1 MVYLFFARS
10 GVSYYR
16 KRGTTGGRQVLY
28 LDRNFYP
35 GWKALTTACQP
46 PFLRR
51 SNSAPCPCKC
61 CLTCGTRLRSGTCH
75 EACPRRQSARN
86 RRSATHCPALFPFPG
101 LTCTARPFACLARSG
116 VQPTLVPFRFCSL
129 PVRAAL
135 FRSIGSLLL
144 SSLTRRPAGRAS
156 CQPQDNS
163 QRVFLPSHQQ
173 HAQRSQDLGT
183 PEFNPYWPWEQQY
196 LPQRRLGELQLAGPL
211 AESMGVAK
219 AGMVNA
225 HRKSR
230 SGTIVD
236 DTVPPS
242 GLHHLHLDLA
252 HLHSPTAGVCHE
264 RVVPGRRR

>member
-173 HAQRSQDLGT
+173 HAQRSTRSGHSRVQPVLALGT
-183 PEFNPYWPWEQQY
+183 AVPSAAPP
-196 LPQRRLGELQLAGPL
+196 RRTPAG
-211 AESMGVAK
+211 G
-219 AGMVNA
+219 
-225 HRKSR
+225 
-230 SGTIVD
+230 
-236 DTVPPS
+236 
-242 GLHHLHLDLA
+242 
-252 HLHSPTAGVCHE
+252 TAGRKHGCSQ
-264 RVVPGRRR
+264 GRHGKRPSQEPFRDHR